1 MSAAS
6 LRPSVLGMKVLRRI
20 RLWAL
25 PFAVAVGAFALPF
38 GTVTACDEKMTVSGI
53 QLVSGSPPA
62 SHSIKDNS
70 PSANRDVGQVVV
82 AVGGGLALGAF
93 ACALSAF
100 GLAFARGRRAAS
112 VAAGAGAIGATALL
126 QLALRGRADADAF
139 DLRLGLVL
147 AGGASVVG
155 ALGAATGA
163 VRGWKRR
170 RPSTGV
176 VLAASGTVL
185 LAVGTILSFVRE
197 GYEGSST
204 GDSLLDFLAPGIG
217 HGAAWLGLEPA
228 LLVLVATAVLAA
240 APRWRSLG
248 GFLAGLGAVSLT
260 GHMAMIV
267 NLLRR
272 PENDDGRHYL
282 FATGGAVLLAGSLVL
297 LIGGLLLAR
306 GEAGSHGPLGRLT
319 RLGLLAG
326 AGLSLAACFL
336 PFRDDPHEIPLHL
349 HDIPSPVAYGAA
361 PILAAALALLAV
373 LLSRPGGPFVRGL
386 LLAAGVESLLIFLG
400 LLSVLSPND
409 GSADPGTGLYLGI
422 AGGVVLFCSGLAAG
436 LAKPRPAAI
445 R

>member
-1 MSAAS
+1 
-6 LRPSVLGMKVLRRI
+6 MKVLRRI

-38 GTVTACDEKMTVSGI
+38 GTVTACDEKMTVSGV

-62 SHSIKDNS
+62 SRSIKDNS
-70 PSANRDVGQVVV
+70 PSATRNTGQVVV

-100 GLAFARGRRAAS
+100 VLAFARGRRAAS

-139 DLRLGLVL
+139 DLRVGLVL
-147 AGGASVVG
+147 AGGALVVG
-155 ALGAATGA
+155 ALAALTGA

-170 RPSTGV
+170 RPTAGV
-176 VLAASGTVL
+176 VLAASGTLL
-185 LAVGTILSFVRE
+185 LAIGTIFSFVRE
-197 GYEGSST
+197 GNEAGST
-204 GDSLLDFLAPGIG
+204 GNSLLDFLAPGIG

-228 LLVLVATAVLAA
+228 LLVLAATAVLAA

-248 GFLAGLGAVSLT
+248 GFLAGLGAVSLA
-260 GHMAMIV
+260 GHTAMIV

-272 PENDDGRHYL
+272 PEEDDGRHYL

-297 LIGGLLLAR
+297 LIGGLLIAR

-319 RLGLLAG
+319 RLGLFAG
-326 AGLSLAACFL
+326 AGLSLAACFR
-336 PFRDDPHEIPLHL
+336 PFRTDPREVPLHV

-361 PILAAALALLAV
+361 PILASALALLAM
-373 LLSRPGGPFVRGL
+373 LLSRRSGPFVRGL
-386 LLAAGVESLLIFLG
+386 LCAAGVESLLIFLG

-422 AGGVVLFCSGLAAG
+422 AGGVLLFLAGLAAVVTNS
-436 LAKPRPAAI
+436 RPAAI